1 MKRLGVLLTTA
12 AGILLVPAVQA
23 GPSLAVQDVSQ
34 DSETA
39 AVTVSYKLTGAAA
52 VVTVDIQTNA
62 GGSVWVSIGGERLRH
77 WAGDVNRLVAADADK
92 VRIARWIADE
102 DWPGFVLDD
111 SKVRAVV
118 KAWPQD
124 DPPDYMV
131 VDSSAPSNVNYYAT
145 ADALPQGVTDR
156 LYKTERFVLRRI
168 HAADVVWMMGSPTT
182 EPGRNATIE
191 GLRPVKLT
199 SDYYLGVYPVTQVQW
214 QRRMN
219 ANPSAFKTGTD
230 YLLHPVENVSWS
242 DLRGGDWVADGH
254 DNLPGGT
261 FMSSLRNLTGV
272 KFDLPTSAQ
281 WEYACRAGTMTSLYS
296 GVSPTYTTITS
307 DYDYSDE
314 TDSVAW
320 NYHNNADDPD
330 CVTNKNGFAT
340 HIVGKKPANPWG
352 LYDMLGN
359 TGDLCLDW
367 FEQPVPASSVLQI
380 DPAGAAQAQDATH
393 GRLWRGG
400 DSCSGTQGS
409 RLRAARIFAQ
419 NGNTASWSCSFVGF
433 RLACP
438 AVAVGS
444 FVNEGGAQ

>member
-62 GGSVWVSIGGERLRH
+62 GGSVWVSIGGERQRH
-77 WAGDVNRLVAADADK
+77 WAGDVNRLVAADADT
-92 VRIARWIADE
+92 VRTARWIADE

-168 HAADVVWMMGSPTT
+168 HAADVVWMMGSPSA
-182 EPGRNATIE
+182 EPGRASNE
-191 GLRPVKLT
+191 WLHPVKLT
-199 SDYYLGVYPVTQVQW
+199 ADYYMGVYPVTQFQW
-214 QRRMN
+214 QRQTGKN
-219 ANPSAFKTGTD
+219 ISKYKTGTD
-230 YLLHPVENVSWS
+230 SLLHPVENVTWS
-242 DLRGGDWVADGH
+242 DLRGGDWIADGH
-254 DNLPGGT
+254 DGLPDGK
-261 FMSSLRNLTGV
+261 FMSKLRKLTGV

-296 GVSPTYTTITS
+296 GVSPTYTAPNTWS
-307 DYDYSDE
+307 DYSDE
-314 TDSVAW
+314 TDALAW

-330 CVTNKNGFAT
+330 CVVDAEGYTT

-359 TGDLCLDW
+359 TWDICLDW
-367 FEQPVPASSVLQI
+367 YDPNVSGSTEIQVDPVGPSRTDYQHV
-380 DPAGAAQAQDATH
+380 
-393 GRLWRGG
+393 WRGG
-400 DSCSGTQGS
+400 DSCANMRGS
-409 RLRAARIFAQ
+409 YLRAARIFSRAD
-419 NGNTASWSCSFVGF
+419 NYDDCYSSVGF

-444 FVNEGGAQ
+444 YVNEGGAQ